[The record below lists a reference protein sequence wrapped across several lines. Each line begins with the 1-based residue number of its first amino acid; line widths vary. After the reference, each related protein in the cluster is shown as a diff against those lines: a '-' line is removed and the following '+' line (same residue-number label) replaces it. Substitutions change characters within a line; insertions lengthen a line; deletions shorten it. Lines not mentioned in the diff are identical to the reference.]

1 MMATRGLPGIAQAVT
16 SASLSATKRLSV
28 RMATGSSTEPR
39 RQASSQGRT
48 HTRPM
53 VAGMGQRR
61 RTASAERS
69 TSSMRSCST

>member
-1 MMATRGLPGIAQAVT
+1 MMATRGLPGSSRGSI

-53 VAGMGQRR
+53 VAGMGQRL
-61 RTASAERS
+61 RTASDERS

>member
-1 MMATRGLPGIAQAVT
+1 MMATRGWPGIGQAFT

-48 HTRPM
+48 QTRPM
-53 VAGMGQRR
+53 VPGMGQRR